1 VNLFVGNWQTRQKC
15 YLEWRLQKEIEM
27 VFRVERLDHLVLTVA
42 SIDKT
47 VAFYEAVLGMTTER
61 FGPDQS
67 RVALKFG
74 DQKINLHQ
82 VGREFEPKAETPTAG
97 SGDLCFIVDNF
108 GSVAGH
114 LAASGVEIIDQG
126 PRTGAG
132 GVSQSSYFRDPDL
145 NLIEV
150 SSYEPA

>member
-1 VNLFVGNWQTRQKC
+1 MG
-15 YLEWRLQKEIEM
+15 
-27 VFRVERLDHLVLTVA
+27 FRVERLDHLVLTVA

-47 VAFYEAVLGMTTER
+47 VAFYQAVLGMTAER

-67 RVALKFG
+67 RVALRFG
-74 DQKINLHQ
+74 DQKINLHE

-108 GSVAGH
+108 ADVAGH
-114 LAASGVEIIDQG
+114 LEARDVEIIDQG
-126 PRTGAG
+126 MRTGAVG
-132 GVSQSSYFRDPDL
+132 PIRSIYFRDPDL

-150 SSYEPA
+150 SSYELD